1 MPHVRGAAR
10 HRPRC
15 TCETEGKRRGGR
27 PRQAADAIPRTCQP
41 GKPKLY
47 AFRAKA
53 TRSSQGTLSGDQLGG
68 EHSELACAQAETRDT
83 KTSKRTRVPCL
94 ASPAPQH
101 HSQPVPQARPHA
113 RHFCTCPCA
122 ALHLREQGGAAERD
136 AAKARSLIPLL
147 PALRS
152 VVRVRLSHQG
162 HRRCTLGGK
171 GFVCVYRVCTE
182 CRAKRF
188 CEACVSF
195 CSLLSVG
202 VVATSV
208 NMSSF
213 FWVHAHDLQC
223 CRFFVYIL

>member
-1 MPHVRGAAR
+1 MYVEQQDIALAVRAKQKASGGAADQ
-10 HRPRC
+10 
-15 TCETEGKRRGGR
+15 GKQPTRSRALVS
-27 PRQAADAIPRTCQP
+27 QASLNFMLFEQ
-41 GKPKLY
+41 
-47 AFRAKA
+47 A

-213 FWVHAHDLQC
+213 LGTC
-223 CRFFVYIL
+223 S